1 MSSSFQSTAGQIF
14 DSPVNTFV
22 QPVTAIRRSSMAD
35 LAEVLQTINPV
46 LTQFAVQKTVDQR
59 AKRKAEGE
67 LIITMA
73 NPQTIQEITNA
84 LASKDK
90 TAIKDLIGSNYFVR
104 TGVEK
109 RIAELQGLS
118 QEGKLNEFLT
128 TYRVDKEKDGATR
141 SIPLNEFSVNSPE
154 FTEAMQQFQQKE
166 VADLTGIRQSFINQY
181 FLPKQGI
188 AIQGAFSQQQK
199 DHNEFNV
206 KIASDTLNDSI
217 ISNFSAIDFDDVED
231 IDITNPNSPINVAT
245 RNIQNEI
252 NYQVATGLLKSVSPT
267 ELAKTVTAQAEQ
279 IFLINQRK
287 NKSGVVAVEDFYTVI
302 SQLQVGPEQD
312 VKVGVDKEGKSIFE
326 KRRATLGQFLGEDW
340 NKMKARLINAEESYD
355 NFKEGKYLKIITPR
369 IESALKDFDFT
380 AEDGTRNTK
389 ALEALGSVFGE
400 KYREPFL
407 QAIENLDV
415 SRDDFFDE
423 FDIRIINKDFIS
435 PLYALRE
442 LKVFEESLGTTI
454 TDEDKTRLNEAK
466 DQIVKLLGKDV
477 LGVQRPKI
485 DNIIKQSGTLLG
497 KDDFS
502 SNYYT
507 GDQTIQLYYSDA
519 TNALNK
525 KIIQISKNAD
535 ELTAKEFEQ
544 QIDEALTNYTVDIFK
559 INSQGQLD
567 ENQAGYKLKTN
578 SIWNKGRQQFELEVP
593 KEENRKLSN
602 VNIQKTKTEEAAEK
616 ERLRLAK
623 EAEEKR
629 LAEEKKKEIPTE
641 EKKGFRENILNF
653 FKPKDVS
660 QNTNDLAT
668 QFVSQL
674 QDYGINEDDANN
686 LVNTFAASLN
696 LPFSGGGEDMDRTDG
711 VLTSGLKTMTD
722 RFDQFNGAVSYGS
735 GGREENLK
743 KDPNFIRTIEKDGF
757 SHSYADKSSQ
767 EVIDEAKNI
776 YIDLVENNT
785 QENAEAKFA
794 IAQMV
799 LTEAILG
806 SEEDIIGVMQSVLMR
821 VARARLGVNEYPNGA
836 YEKDIITEM
845 LRPYQYAGLEGLTK
859 EDLLSPTP
867 IKEDE
872 ETLQRVIDILWK
884 KQPDRTII

>member
-22 QPVTAIRRSSMAD
+22 QPVTAIQRSSMAD
-35 LAEVLQTINPV
+35 LAQTLETINPV
-46 LTQFAVQKTVDQR
+46 LTKFAVQKTVDQR
-59 AKRKAEGE
+59 AKQKAEGE

-128 TYRVDKEKDGATR
+128 TYRVEKEKDGATR

-206 KIASDTLNDSI
+206 KIASDTLNDNI

-231 IDITNPNSPINVAT
+231 IDVTNPDSPINVAI

-355 NFKEGKYLKIITPR
+355 KFKEGKYLKIITPR
-369 IESALKDFDFT
+369 IESALKDFDFL

-389 ALEALGSVFGE
+389 ALETLGSVFGE

-407 QAIENLDV
+407 EAIENLDV
-415 SRDDFFDE
+415 SRDDFFDD

-442 LKVFEESLGTTI
+442 LEEFRKSLGTTI

-466 DQIVKLLGKDV
+466 NQIVKLLGKDV

-485 DNIIKQSGTLLG
+485 NNIIKQAGTLLG
-497 KDDFS
+497 KDNFNSDF
-502 SNYYT
+502 YKK
-507 GDQTIQLYYSDA
+507 QTSLYYSDA

-525 KIIQISKNAD
+525 KIVEISKNAD
-535 ELTAKEFEQ
+535 NLNAQEFEQ
-544 QIDEALTNYTVDIFK
+544 QINAALQAYTVDIYK
-559 INSQGQLD
+559 INNPNL
-567 ENQAGYKLKTN
+567 AGSDKEYKLKTN
-578 SIWNKGRQQFELEVP
+578 SIWNEGRKQYEIEVP
-593 KEENRKLSN
+593 LDDRSIE
-602 VNIQKTKTEEAAEK
+602 VQIQKTKAEEAAEK
-616 ERLRLAK
+616 ERLRLEK
-623 EAEEKR
+623 EKEKQRIIEEKN
-629 LAEEKKKEIPTE
+629 KETTTE
-641 EKKGFRENILNF
+641 EKKGVRKNIYNF
-653 FKPKDVS
+653 FKPKDVT
-660 QNTNDLAT
+660 QNTNDLTT

-674 QDYGINEDDANN
+674 QDYGINQDDAAN

-696 LPFSGGGEDMDRTDG
+696 LPYSGGGEDMDRTDG
-711 VLTSGLKTMTD
+711 VLISGLKIMTD

-757 SHSYADKSSQ
+757 SHSYGDKSSQ
-767 EVIDEAKNI
+767 QVIDEAKNI

-785 QENAEAKFA
+785 QENVEAKYA

-806 SEEDIIGVMQSVLMR
+806 SEEDIVGVMQSVLMR
-821 VARARLGVNEYPNGA
+821 VARARLGVREYPYGA
-836 YEKDIITEM
+836 YSTDIITEM
-845 LRPYQYAGLEGLTK
+845 LRPYQYVGLKDAGVTTK
-859 EDLLSPTP
+859 EQLLEKAP

-884 KQPDRTII
+884 EPSDQTII

>member
-1 MSSSFQSTAGQIF
+1 MTSSFQSTAGQIF
-14 DSPVNTFV
+14 DTRVNTYV
-22 QPVTAIRRSSMAD
+22 EPVTAIRRSGMAD
-35 LAEVLQTINPV
+35 LAEILSTVNPV
-46 LTQFAVQKTVDQR
+46 LRNFAVQKTEQQR
-59 AKRKAEGE
+59 AKQKAEGE
-67 LIITMA
+67 LIVTMA
-73 NPQTIQEITNA
+73 NPEKIQEITNA

-128 TYRVDKEKDGATR
+128 TYRVQKEKDGATR

-154 FTEAMQQFQQKE
+154 FQEAMQKFQQQE

-231 IDITNPNSPINVAT
+231 IDVTNPNSPINVAI

-252 NYQVATGLLKSVSPT
+252 NYQVALGLVKSVSPT

-287 NKSGVVAVEDFYTVI
+287 GKSGVVAIEDFYNVI
-302 SQLQVGPEQD
+302 SKLQVGPEQN
-312 VKVGVDKEGKSIFE
+312 VKIGIDEEGKPIFK
-326 KRRATLGQFLGEDW
+326 KRRATLAKFLGEDW

-355 NFKEGKYLKIITPR
+355 KFKEEKYLKVITPR
-369 IESALKDFDFT
+369 IENALKDFDFT
-380 AEDGTRNTK
+380 NEDGTRNTK
-389 ALEALGSVFGE
+389 ALETLGSVFGE

-407 QAIENLDV
+407 EAIENLDV
-415 SRDDFFDE
+415 SRDNFFDD
-423 FDIRIINKDFIS
+423 FDIRIINKDFVS

-442 LKVFEESLGTTI
+442 LEEFKKSLGTTI
-454 TDEDKTRLNEAK
+454 TEEDKTRLNEAK
-466 DQIVKLLGKDV
+466 EQIVKLLGKDV
-477 LGVQRPKI
+477 LGVQRTKI
-485 DNIIKQSGTLLG
+485 NDIIKQAGTLLG
-497 KDDFS
+497 KDNFDS
-502 SNYYT
+502 SFYKEET
-507 GDQTIQLYYSDA
+507 SLYYSDA

-525 KIIQISKNAD
+525 KIVEISKNAD
-535 ELTAKEFEQ
+535 ELTAREFEQ
-544 QIDEALTNYTVDIFK
+544 QINSALQAYTVDIYK
-559 INSQGQLD
+559 INNPNL
-567 ENQAGYKLKTN
+567 AGVDKAYKLKTN
-578 SIWNKGRQQFELEVP
+578 SIWNEGRRQYESEVP
-593 KEENRKLSN
+593 FEDRSFENFER
-602 VNIQKTKTEEAAEK
+602 QKTNEEKLEEK
-616 ERLRLAK
+616 KLQLKK
-623 EAEEKR
+623 EAEEKKR
-629 LAEEKKKEIPTE
+629 IEAKKKETPKE
-641 EKKGFRENILNF
+641 EKTGIRQRIFNF
-653 FKPKDVS
+653 FQPKDVT
-660 QNTNDLAT
+660 QNTNNLAT

-674 QDYGINEDDANN
+674 QDYGISEDDANN
-686 LVNTFAASLN
+686 LVDTFAASLN
-696 LPFSGGGEDMDRTDG
+696 LPFSGGGEDMDRPDG
-711 VLTSGLKTMTD
+711 VFTSGLKIMTD
-722 RFDQFNGAVSYGS
+722 KFDQFNGAVSYGS

-743 KDPNFIRTIEKDGF
+743 KDPNFITTIEKDGF
-757 SHSYADKSSQ
+757 SHTYADKSSQ

-785 QENAEAKFA
+785 QENVEAKYA

-799 LTEAILG
+799 LTEAILS
-806 SEEDIIGVMQSVLMR
+806 SEDDIIGVMQSVLMR
-821 VARARLGVNEYPNGA
+821 VARARLGIREEPYGA

-845 LRPYQYAGLEGLTK
+845 LRPYQYAGLEGKTK

-872 ETLQRVIDILWK
+872 ETLKRVIDILWK
-884 KQPDRTII
+884 KQPDQTII

>member
-1 MSSSFQSTAGQIF
+1 MTSSFQSTAGQIF

-22 QPVTAIRRSSMAD
+22 QPVDAIQRSSMAD
-35 LAEVLQTINPV
+35 LAEILATVNPV
-46 LTQFAVQKTVDQR
+46 LTNFAVQKTEQQR
-59 AKRKAEGE
+59 AKQKAEGE
-67 LIITMA
+67 LIVTMA
-73 NPQTIQEITNA
+73 NPERIQEITNA

-128 TYRVDKEKDGATR
+128 TYRVQKEKDGQTR

-154 FTEAMQQFQQKE
+154 FQEAMQKFQQQE

-199 DHNEFNV
+199 DHNDFNV

-231 IDITNPNSPINVAT
+231 IDVTNPDSPINVAI

-252 NYQVATGLLKSVSPT
+252 NYQVALGLKKSVSPT

-287 NKSGVVAVEDFYTVI
+287 GKSGVVAIEDFYNVI
-302 SQLQVGPEQD
+302 SKLQVGPEQD
-312 VKVGVDKEGKSIFE
+312 VKIGVDEEGKPIFE
-326 KRRATLGQFLGEDW
+326 KRRATLAKFLGEDW

-355 NFKEGKYLKIITPR
+355 KFKEEKYLKVITPR
-369 IESALKDFDFT
+369 IENALKDFDFL

-389 ALEALGSVFGE
+389 ALETLGSVFGE

-407 QAIENLDV
+407 EAIENLDV

-423 FDIRIINKDFIS
+423 FDIRIINKDFVS

-442 LKVFEESLGTTI
+442 LEEFRKSLGTTI
-454 TDEDKTRLNEAK
+454 TEEDKTRLNEAK
-466 DQIVKLLGKDV
+466 EQIVKLLGKDV
-477 LGVQRPKI
+477 LGVQRTKI
-485 DNIIKQSGTLLG
+485 NDIIKQAGTLLG
-497 KDDFS
+497 KDNYDS
-502 SNYYT
+502 SFYEEET
-507 GDQTIQLYYSDA
+507 SLYYSDA

-525 KIIQISKNAD
+525 KIVEISKNAD
-535 ELTAKEFEQ
+535 NLTAQEFEQ
-544 QIDEALTNYTVDIFK
+544 QINAALQAYTVDIYK
-559 INSQGQLD
+559 INNADLAGSD
-567 ENQAGYKLKTN
+567 KGYKLKTN
-578 SIWNKGRQQFELEVP
+578 SIWNEGRKQYEVEVP
-593 KEENRKLSN
+593 FNERSTENFEREKTKEEKL
-602 VNIQKTKTEEAAEK
+602 EEKKLQLE
-616 ERLRLAK
+616 K
-623 EAEEKR
+623 EAEEKKR
-629 LAEEKKKEIPTE
+629 IEEKKKEIPTE
-641 EKKGFRENILNF
+641 EKKGFRQSIFDF

-660 QNTNDLAT
+660 QNTNNLAT

-674 QDYGINEDDANN
+674 QDYGISEDDANN
-686 LVNTFAASLN
+686 LVDTFAASLN
-696 LPFSGGGEDMDRTDG
+696 LPYAGGGEDMSRPEGG
-711 VLTSGLKTMTD
+711 VLVSGLKQMTD
-722 RFDQFNGAVSYGS
+722 KFDQFNGAVSYGS
-735 GGREENLK
+735 GGREEKLK
-743 KDPNFIRTIEKDGF
+743 NDPNFITTIEKDGF
-757 SHSYADKSSQ
+757 SHTYADKSSQ

-785 QENAEAKFA
+785 QENIEAKYA

-799 LTEAILG
+799 LTEAILS

-821 VARARLGVNEYPNGA
+821 VARARLGVREEPYGA
-836 YEKDIITEM
+836 YSTDIITEM
-845 LRPYQYAGLEGLTK
+845 LRPYQYAGLEGKTK

-872 ETLQRVIDILWK
+872 ETLKRVIDILWK
-884 KQPDRTII
+884 KPPDQTII

>member
-35 LAEVLQTINPV
+35 LAQTLETINPV
-46 LTQFAVQKTVDQR
+46 LTKFAVQKTVDQR
-59 AKRKAEGE
+59 AKQKAEGE

-84 LASKDK
+84 LNNKDK

-355 NFKEGKYLKIITPR
+355 KFKEGKYLKIITPR

-380 AEDGTRNTK
+380 EEDGTRNTK
-389 ALEALGSVFGE
+389 ALETLGSVFGE

-415 SRDDFFDE
+415 SRDDFFDD

-466 DQIVKLLGKDV
+466 EQIVKLLGKDV

-525 KIIQISKNAD
+525 KIIEISKNAD

-578 SIWNKGRQQFELEVP
+578 SIWNKGRKQFELEVP
-593 KEENRKLSN
+593 KEENRKLN
-602 VNIQKTKTEEAAEK
+602 VDIQKTKAEEAAEK
-616 ERLRLAK
+616 ERLRLEK
-623 EAEEKR
+623 ERIEKER
-629 LAEEKKKEIPTE
+629 IEAKKKEVPTE
-641 EKKGFRENILNF
+641 EKKGFRQRLFERLL
-653 FKPKDVS
+653 PKDVS

-674 QDYGINEDDANN
+674 QDYGINEDDAAN

-785 QENAEAKFA
+785 QENVEAKYA

>member
-35 LAEVLQTINPV
+35 LAQTLETINPV
-46 LTQFAVQKTVDQR
+46 LTKFAVQKTVDQR
-59 AKRKAEGE
+59 AKQKAEGE

-84 LASKDK
+84 LNNKDK

-355 NFKEGKYLKIITPR
+355 KFKEGKYLKIITPR

-380 AEDGTRNTK
+380 EEDGTRNTK
-389 ALEALGSVFGE
+389 ALETLGSVFGE

-415 SRDDFFDE
+415 SRDDFFDD

-466 DQIVKLLGKDV
+466 EQIVKLLGKDV

-525 KIIQISKNAD
+525 KIIEISKNAD

-578 SIWNKGRQQFELEVP
+578 SIWNKGRKQFELEVP
-593 KEENRKLSN
+593 KEENRKLN
-602 VNIQKTKTEEAAEK
+602 VDIQKTKAEEAAEK
-616 ERLRLAK
+616 ERLRLEK
-623 EAEEKR
+623 ERIEKER
-629 LAEEKKKEIPTE
+629 IEAKKKEVPTE
-641 EKKGFRENILNF
+641 EKKGFRQRLFERLL
-653 FKPKDVS
+653 PKDVS

-674 QDYGINEDDANN
+674 QDYGINEDDAAN

>member
-22 QPVTAIRRSSMAD
+22 QPVTAIQRSSMAD
-35 LAEVLQTINPV
+35 LAQTLETINPV
-46 LTQFAVQKTVDQR
+46 LTKFAVQKTVDQR
-59 AKRKAEGE
+59 AKQKAEGE

-128 TYRVDKEKDGATR
+128 TYRVEKEKDGATR

-206 KIASDTLNDSI
+206 KIASDTLNDNI

-231 IDITNPNSPINVAT
+231 IDVTNPDSPINVAI

-355 NFKEGKYLKIITPR
+355 KFKEGKYLKIITPR
-369 IESALKDFDFT
+369 IESALKDFDFL

-389 ALEALGSVFGE
+389 ALETLGSVFGE

-415 SRDDFFDE
+415 SRDDFFDD

-466 DQIVKLLGKDV
+466 NQIVKLLGKDV

-485 DNIIKQSGTLLG
+485 NNIIKQAGTLLG
-497 KDDFS
+497 KDNFNSDF
-502 SNYYT
+502 YKK
-507 GDQTIQLYYSDA
+507 QTSLYYSDA

-525 KIIQISKNAD
+525 KIVEISKNAD
-535 ELTAKEFEQ
+535 NLNAQEFEQ
-544 QIDEALTNYTVDIFK
+544 QINAALQAYTVDIYK
-559 INSQGQLD
+559 INNPDL
-567 ENQAGYKLKTN
+567 AGSDKEYKLKTN
-578 SIWNKGRQQFELEVP
+578 SIWNEGRKQYEIEVP
-593 KEENRKLSN
+593 LDDRSIE
-602 VNIQKTKTEEAAEK
+602 VQIQKTKAEEAAEK
-616 ERLRLAK
+616 ERLRLEK
-623 EAEEKR
+623 EKEKQRIIEEKN
-629 LAEEKKKEIPTE
+629 KETTTE
-641 EKKGFRENILNF
+641 EKKGVRKNIYNF
-653 FKPKDVS
+653 FKPKDVT
-660 QNTNDLAT
+660 QNTNDLTT

-674 QDYGINEDDANN
+674 QDYGINQDDAAN

-696 LPFSGGGEDMDRTDG
+696 LPYSGGGEDMDRTDG
-711 VLTSGLKTMTD
+711 VLISGLKIMTD

-757 SHSYADKSSQ
+757 SHSYGDKSSQ
-767 EVIDEAKNI
+767 QVIDEAKNI

-785 QENAEAKFA
+785 QENVEAKYA

-806 SEEDIIGVMQSVLMR
+806 SEEDIVGVMQSVLMR
-821 VARARLGVNEYPNGA
+821 VARARLGVREYPYGA
-836 YEKDIITEM
+836 YSTDIITEM
-845 LRPYQYAGLEGLTK
+845 LRPYQYVGLKDAGVTTK
-859 EDLLSPTP
+859 EQLLEKAP

-884 KQPDRTII
+884 EPSDQTII

>member
-1 MSSSFQSTAGQIF
+1 MTSSFQSTAAGQIF

-22 QPVTAIRRSSMAD
+22 EPVTAIRRSSMAD
-35 LAEVLQTINPV
+35 LAEILATVNPV
-46 LTQFAVQKTVDQR
+46 LTNFAVQKTEQER

-73 NPQTIQEITNA
+73 NPEKIQEITNA

-128 TYRVDKEKDGATR
+128 TYRVQKEKDGATR

-154 FTEAMQQFQQKE
+154 FQEAMQKFQQQE

-231 IDITNPNSPINVAT
+231 IDVTNPDSAINVAT
-245 RNIQNEI
+245 RNIQKEI
-252 NYQVATGLLKSVSPT
+252 NYQVALGLVKSVSPT

-287 NKSGVVAVEDFYTVI
+287 GKSGVVAIEDFYNVI
-302 SQLQVGPEQD
+302 SKLQVGPEQD
-312 VKVGVDKEGKSIFE
+312 VKIGVDEEGKPIFE
-326 KRRATLGQFLGEDW
+326 KRRATLAKFLGEDW

-355 NFKEGKYLKIITPR
+355 KFKEEKYLKVITPR
-369 IESALKDFDFT
+369 IENALKDFDFT
-380 AEDGTRNTK
+380 NEDGTRNTK
-389 ALEALGSVFGE
+389 ALETLGSAFGE

-407 QAIENLDV
+407 EAIENLDV
-415 SRDDFFDE
+415 SRDDFFDD
-423 FDIRIINKDFIS
+423 FDIRIINKDFVS

-442 LKVFEESLGTTI
+442 LEEFRKSLGTTI
-454 TDEDKTRLNEAK
+454 TEEDKTRLNEAK
-466 DQIVKLLGKDV
+466 EQIVKLLGKDV
-477 LGVQRPKI
+477 LGVQRTKI
-485 DNIIKQSGTLLG
+485 NDIIKQAGTLLG
-497 KDDFS
+497 KDNFD
-502 SNYYT
+502 SNFYKEET
-507 GDQTIQLYYSDA
+507 SLYYADA

-525 KIIQISKNAD
+525 KIVEISKNAD
-535 ELTAKEFEQ
+535 NLNAQEFEQ
-544 QIDEALTNYTVDIFK
+544 QINAALQAYTVDIYK
-559 INSQGQLD
+559 IN
-567 ENQAGYKLKTN
+567 NQNIVDTDKGYKLKTN
-578 SIWNKGRQQFELEVP
+578 SIWNEGRRQYESEVPFNERTLEVQ
-593 KEENRKLSN
+593 
-602 VNIQKTKTEEAAEK
+602 IQKTKAEEAEEA
-616 ERLRLAK
+616 ERLRLEK
-623 EAEEKR
+623 EKIEKER
-629 LAEEKKKEIPTE
+629 IEAKKKEIPTE
-641 EKKGFRENILNF
+641 EKKGIRQNIFDF

-660 QNTNDLAT
+660 QNTNNLAT

-674 QDYGINEDDANN
+674 QDYGISEDDANN
-686 LVNTFAASLN
+686 LVDTFAASLN
-696 LPFSGGGEDMDRTDG
+696 LPYAGGGVDMSRPEGG
-711 VLTSGLKTMTD
+711 VLVSGLKQMTD
-722 RFDQFNGAVSYGS
+722 KFDQFNGAVSYGS

-743 KDPNFIRTIEKDGF
+743 KDPNFIKTIEKDGF
-757 SHSYADKSSQ
+757 SHTYADKSSQ

-785 QENAEAKFA
+785 QENVEAKYA

-799 LTEAILG
+799 LTEAILS

-821 VARARLGVNEYPNGA
+821 VARARLGIREEPYGA

-845 LRPYQYAGLEGLTK
+845 LRPYQYAGLEGKTK

-872 ETLQRVIDILWK
+872 ETLKRVIDILWK
-884 KQPDRTII
+884 KQPDQTII

>member
-22 QPVTAIRRSSMAD
+22 QPVTAIQRSSMAD

-46 LTQFAVQKTVDQR
+46 LTKFAVQKTVDQR
-59 AKRKAEGE
+59 AKQKAEGE

-231 IDITNPNSPINVAT
+231 IDVTNPNSPINVAT

-340 NKMKARLINAEESYD
+340 NKMKARLVNAEESYD
-355 NFKEGKYLKIITPR
+355 KFKEGKYLKIVTPR

-389 ALEALGSVFGE
+389 ALETLGSVFGE

-415 SRDDFFDE
+415 SRDDFFDD

-454 TDEDKTRLNEAK
+454 TEEDKTRLNEAK
-466 DQIVKLLGKDV
+466 EQIVKLLGKDV

-485 DNIIKQSGTLLG
+485 DNIIKQAGILLG
-497 KDDFS
+497 KDNYD
-502 SNYYT
+502 SNFYKE
-507 GDQTIQLYYSDA
+507 QTSLYYSDA

-525 KIIQISKNAD
+525 EIIRISKDAGNLSAEQFDEQINA
-535 ELTAKEFEQ
+535 
-544 QIDEALTNYTVDIFK
+544 ALKAYTVDIYK
-559 INSQGQLD
+559 IN
-567 ENQAGYKLKTN
+567 NQNIVDTDKGYKLKTN
-578 SIWNKGRQQFELEVP
+578 SIWNEGRKQYETEVP
-593 KEENRKLSN
+593 FNDRSIELQLE
-602 VNIQKTKTEEAAEK
+602 KTKAEEAAEK

-629 LAEEKKKEIPTE
+629 LAEEKKKEVPTE

-660 QNTNDLAT
+660 QNTNGLAT

-674 QDYGINEDDANN
+674 QDYGINEDDAAN

>member
-22 QPVTAIRRSSMAD
+22 EPVTAIRRSSMAD
-35 LAEVLQTINPV
+35 LAQTLETINPV
-46 LTQFAVQKTVDQR
+46 LTKFAVQKTVDQR
-59 AKRKAEGE
+59 AKQKAEGE

-84 LASKDK
+84 LNNKDK

-355 NFKEGKYLKIITPR
+355 KFKEGKYLKIITPR

-380 AEDGTRNTK
+380 EEDGTRNTK
-389 ALEALGSVFGE
+389 ALETLGSVFGE

-466 DQIVKLLGKDV
+466 EQIVKLLGKDV

-525 KIIQISKNAD
+525 KIIEISKNAD

-578 SIWNKGRQQFELEVP
+578 SIWNKGRKQFELEVP
-593 KEENRKLSN
+593 KEENRKLN
-602 VNIQKTKTEEAAEK
+602 VDIQKTKAEEAAEK
-616 ERLRLAK
+616 ERLRLEK
-623 EAEEKR
+623 ERIEKER
-629 LAEEKKKEIPTE
+629 IEAKKKEVPTE
-641 EKKGFRENILNF
+641 EKKGFRQRLFERLL
-653 FKPKDVS
+653 PKDVS

-674 QDYGINEDDANN
+674 QDYGINEDDAAN

>member
-1 MSSSFQSTAGQIF
+1 MTSSFQSTAQRQIF
-14 DSPVNTFV
+14 DRPVDTLV
-22 QPVTAIRRSSMAD
+22 QPVTAIRKTGMME
-35 LAEVLQTINPV
+35 LAEVLQIVNPTLQNFV
-46 LTQFAVQKTVDQR
+46 NVKTQEERDKQ
-59 AKRKAEGE
+59 KAEGE

-73 NPQTIQEITNA
+73 NPERIQEITNA

-118 QEGKLNEFLT
+118 QEGKINDFLT
-128 TYRVDKEKDGATR
+128 TYKVQKEKDGATV

-154 FTEAMQQFQQKE
+154 FKEAMQQFQQKE
-166 VADLTGIRQSFINQY
+166 VADLTGVRQSFINQY

-188 AIQGAFSQQQK
+188 AIQGAYSQQQK

-231 IDITNPNSPINVAT
+231 IDVTNPNSPINVAI

-252 NYQVATGLLKSVSPT
+252 NYQVALGLVKSVSPT
-267 ELAKTVTAQAEQ
+267 ELAKTVTSQAEQ

-287 NKSGVVAVEDFYTVI
+287 GKSGVVAVEDFYNVV
-302 SQLQVGPEQD
+302 SKLQVGPEQN
-312 VKVGVDKEGKSIFE
+312 VKIGIDEEGKPIFE
-326 KRRATLGQFLGEDW
+326 KRRATLAKFLGEDW

-355 NFKEGKYLKIITPR
+355 KFKEEKYLKVITPR
-369 IESALKDFDFT
+369 IENALKDFDFL

-389 ALEALGSVFGE
+389 ALETLGSVFGE

-407 QAIENLDV
+407 EAIENLDV
-415 SRDDFFDE
+415 SRDNFFDE
-423 FDIRIINKDFIS
+423 FDIRIINKDFVS

-442 LKVFEESLGTTI
+442 LEEFRKSLGTTI
-454 TDEDKTRLNEAK
+454 TEEDKTRLNEAK
-466 DQIVKLLGKDV
+466 EQIVKLLGKDV
-477 LGVQRPKI
+477 LGVQRTKI
-485 DNIIKQSGTLLG
+485 DQIIKQAGTLLG
-497 KDDFS
+497 KDNFD
-502 SNYYT
+502 SNYYKE
-507 GDQTIQLYYSDA
+507 QTSLYYADA

-525 KIIQISKNAD
+525 KIVEISKNAD
-535 ELTAKEFEQ
+535 NLTAQEFEQ
-544 QIDEALTNYTVDIFK
+544 QINAALQAYTVDIYK
-559 INSQGQLD
+559 IN
-567 ENQAGYKLKTN
+567 NQNIVDTDKGYKLKTN
-578 SIWNKGRQQFELEVP
+578 SIWNEGRRQYESEVP
-593 KEENRKLSN
+593 LSERTLD
-602 VNIQKTKTEEAAEK
+602 VQRQKTKAEEAAEA
-616 ERLRLAK
+616 ERLRLEK
-623 EAEEKR
+623 ERIEKEKR
-629 LAEEKKKEIPTE
+629 EAKKKETPTE
-641 EKKGFRENILNF
+641 EKKGFRQRIFESFL
-653 FKPKDVS
+653 PKDVS
-660 QNTNDLAT
+660 QSTNNLAT

-686 LVNTFAASLN
+686 LVNTFASSLN
-696 LPFSGGGEDMDRTDG
+696 LPFSGGGEDMDRPDG

-722 RFDQFNGAVSYGS
+722 KFDQFNGAVSYGS

-743 KDPNFIRTIEKDGF
+743 KDPNFITTIEKDGF
-757 SHSYADKSSQ
+757 SHTYADKSSQ

-776 YIDLVENNT
+776 YIDLVKNNT
-785 QENAEAKFA
+785 QENVEAKYA

-799 LTEAILG
+799 LTEAILS
-806 SEEDIIGVMQSVLMR
+806 SEDDIIGVMQSVLMR
-821 VARARLGVNEYPNGA
+821 VARARLGIREEPYGA

-845 LRPYQYAGLEGLTK
+845 LRPYQYAGLEGKTK

-872 ETLQRVIDILWK
+872 ETLKRVIDILWK
-884 KQPDRTII
+884 KQPDQTII

>member
-1 MSSSFQSTAGQIF
+1 MTSSFQSTAQRQIF
-14 DSPVNTFV
+14 DTPVDTLV
-22 QPVTAIRRSSMAD
+22 QPVTAIRKTGMME
-35 LAEVLQTINPV
+35 LAEVLQIVNPTLQNFV
-46 LTQFAVQKTVDQR
+46 NVKTQEERDKQ
-59 AKRKAEGE
+59 KAEGE

-73 NPQTIQEITNA
+73 NPERIQEITNA

-118 QEGKLNEFLT
+118 QEGKINDFLT
-128 TYRVDKEKDGATR
+128 TYKVQKEKDGATV

-154 FTEAMQQFQQKE
+154 FKEAMQQFQQKE
-166 VADLTGIRQSFINQY
+166 VADLTGVRQSFINQY

-188 AIQGAFSQQQK
+188 AIQGAYSQQQK

-231 IDITNPNSPINVAT
+231 IDVTNPNSPINVAI

-252 NYQVATGLLKSVSPT
+252 NYQVALGLVKSVSPT
-267 ELAKTVTAQAEQ
+267 ELAKTVTSQAEQ

-287 NKSGVVAVEDFYTVI
+287 GKSGVVAVEDFYNVV
-302 SQLQVGPEQD
+302 SKLQVGPEQN
-312 VKVGVDKEGKSIFE
+312 VKIGIDEEGKPIFK
-326 KRRATLGQFLGEDW
+326 KRRATLAKFLGEDW

-355 NFKEGKYLKIITPR
+355 KFKEEKYLKVITPR
-369 IESALKDFDFT
+369 IENALKDFDFL

-389 ALEALGSVFGE
+389 ALETLGSVFGE

-407 QAIENLDV
+407 EAIENLDV
-415 SRDDFFDE
+415 SRDNFFDE
-423 FDIRIINKDFIS
+423 FDIRIINKDFVS

-442 LKVFEESLGTTI
+442 LEEFRKSLGTTI
-454 TDEDKTRLNEAK
+454 TEEDKTRLNEAK
-466 DQIVKLLGKDV
+466 EQIVKLLGKDV
-477 LGVQRPKI
+477 LGVQRTKI
-485 DNIIKQSGTLLG
+485 DQIIKQAGTLLG
-497 KDDFS
+497 KDNFD
-502 SNYYT
+502 SNYYKE
-507 GDQTIQLYYSDA
+507 QTSLYYADA

-525 KIIQISKNAD
+525 KIVEISKNAD
-535 ELTAKEFEQ
+535 NLTAQEFEQ
-544 QIDEALTNYTVDIFK
+544 QINAALQAYTVDIYK
-559 INSQGQLD
+559 IN
-567 ENQAGYKLKTN
+567 NQNIVDTDKGYKLKTN
-578 SIWNKGRQQFELEVP
+578 SIWNEGRRQYESEVP
-593 KEENRKLSN
+593 LSERTLD
-602 VNIQKTKTEEAAEK
+602 VQRQKTKAEEAAEA
-616 ERLRLAK
+616 ERLRLEK
-623 EAEEKR
+623 ERIEKEKR
-629 LAEEKKKEIPTE
+629 EAKKKETPTE
-641 EKKGFRENILNF
+641 EKKGFRQRIFESFL
-653 FKPKDVS
+653 PKDVS
-660 QNTNDLAT
+660 QSTNNLAT

-686 LVNTFAASLN
+686 LVNTFASSLN
-696 LPFSGGGEDMDRTDG
+696 LPFSGGGEDMDRPDG

-722 RFDQFNGAVSYGS
+722 KFDQFNGAVSYGS

-743 KDPNFIRTIEKDGF
+743 KDPNFITTIEKDGF
-757 SHSYADKSSQ
+757 SHTYADKSSQ

-776 YIDLVENNT
+776 YIDLVKNNT
-785 QENAEAKFA
+785 QENVEAKYA

-799 LTEAILG
+799 LTEAILS
-806 SEEDIIGVMQSVLMR
+806 SEDDIIGVMQSVLMR
-821 VARARLGVNEYPNGA
+821 VARARLGIREEPYGA

-845 LRPYQYAGLEGLTK
+845 LRPYQYAGLEGKTK

-872 ETLQRVIDILWK
+872 ETLKRVIDILWK
-884 KQPDRTII
+884 KQPDQTII

>member
-1 MSSSFQSTAGQIF
+1 MTSSFQSTAGQIF

-22 QPVTAIRRSSMAD
+22 EPVTAIRRSSMAD
-35 LAEVLQTINPV
+35 LAEILSTVNPV
-46 LTQFAVQKTVDQR
+46 LTNFAVQKTEQQR
-59 AKRKAEGE
+59 AKQKAEGE
-67 LIITMA
+67 LIVTMA
-73 NPQTIQEITNA
+73 NPEKIQEITNA

-128 TYRVDKEKDGATR
+128 TYRVQKEKDGATR

-154 FTEAMQQFQQKE
+154 FQEAMQKFQQQE

-231 IDITNPNSPINVAT
+231 IDVTNPDSPINVAI

-252 NYQVATGLLKSVSPT
+252 NYQVALGLVKSVSPT

-287 NKSGVVAVEDFYTVI
+287 GKSGVVAVEDFYNVI
-302 SQLQVGPEQD
+302 SRLQVGPEQD
-312 VKVGVDKEGKSIFE
+312 VKIGVNEEGKSIFE
-326 KRRATLGQFLGEDW
+326 KKRATLGQFLGEDW
-340 NKMKARLINAEESYD
+340 NKMKARLINAEKSYD
-355 NFKEGKYLKIITPR
+355 DFKEEKYLKVITPR

-380 AEDGTRNTK
+380 NEDGTRNTK
-389 ALEALGSVFGE
+389 ALETLGSVFGE

-407 QAIENLDV
+407 EAIENLDV
-415 SRDDFFDE
+415 SRDDFFDD
-423 FDIRIINKDFIS
+423 FDIRIINKDFVS

-442 LKVFEESLGTTI
+442 LEEFRKSLGTTI
-454 TDEDKTRLNEAK
+454 TEEDKTRLNEAK
-466 DQIVKLLGKDV
+466 KQIVKLLGKDV
-477 LGVQRPKI
+477 LGVQRTKI
-485 DNIIKQSGTLLG
+485 NDIIKQSGTLLG
-497 KDDFS
+497 KDNFD
-502 SNYYT
+502 SNFYKE
-507 GDQTIQLYYSDA
+507 QTALYYSDA

-525 KIIQISKNAD
+525 KIVEISKNAD
-535 ELTAKEFEQ
+535 KLTAQEFEQ
-544 QIDEALTNYTVDIFK
+544 QIDAALTAYTVDIFK
-559 INSQGQLD
+559 IN
-567 ENQAGYKLKTN
+567 NQNIVDTDKGYKLKTN
-578 SIWNKGRQQFELEVP
+578 SIWNEGRKQYESEVPFSERTLEVQ
-593 KEENRKLSN
+593 
-602 VNIQKTKTEEAAEK
+602 IQKTKAEEAAEA
-616 ERLRLAK
+616 ERLRLEK
-623 EAEEKR
+623 ERIEKEKIE
-629 LAEEKKKEIPTE
+629 AKKKEIPTE
-641 EKKGFRENILNF
+641 EKKGFRQGIFDF

-660 QNTNDLAT
+660 QNTNNLAT

-674 QDYGINEDDANN
+674 QDYGISEDDANN
-686 LVNTFAASLN
+686 LVDTFAASLN
-696 LPFSGGGEDMDRTDG
+696 LPFSGGEDMSRPEGG
-711 VLTSGLKTMTD
+711 VLVSGLKQMTD
-722 RFDQFNGAVSYGS
+722 KFDQFNGAVSYGS

-743 KDPNFIRTIEKDGF
+743 KDPNFIKTIEKDGF
-757 SHSYADKSSQ
+757 SHTYADKSSQ

-785 QENAEAKFA
+785 QENIEAKYA

-799 LTEAILG
+799 LTEAILS

-821 VARARLGVNEYPNGA
+821 VARARLGIREEPYGA

-845 LRPYQYAGLEGLTK
+845 LRPYQYAGLEGKTK

-867 IKEDE
+867 IKEDK

-884 KQPDRTII
+884 KQPDQTII

>member
-1 MSSSFQSTAGQIF
+1 MTSSFQSTAGQIF

-22 QPVTAIRRSSMAD
+22 EPVTAIRRSSMAD
-35 LAEVLQTINPV
+35 LAEILSTVNPV
-46 LTQFAVQKTVDQR
+46 LTNFAVQKTEQQR
-59 AKRKAEGE
+59 AKQKAEGE
-67 LIITMA
+67 LIVTMA
-73 NPQTIQEITNA
+73 NPEKIQEITNA

-128 TYRVDKEKDGATR
+128 TYRVQKEKDGATR

-154 FTEAMQQFQQKE
+154 FQEAMQKFQQQE

-231 IDITNPNSPINVAT
+231 IDVTNPDSPINVAI

-252 NYQVATGLLKSVSPT
+252 NYQVALGLVKSVSPT

-287 NKSGVVAVEDFYTVI
+287 GKSGVVAVEDFYNVI
-302 SQLQVGPEQD
+302 SRLQVGPEQD
-312 VKVGVDKEGKSIFE
+312 VKIGVNEEGKSIFE
-326 KRRATLGQFLGEDW
+326 KKRATLGQFLGEDW

-355 NFKEGKYLKIITPR
+355 KFKEDKYLKVITPR
-369 IESALKDFDFT
+369 IENALKDFDFL
-380 AEDGTRNTK
+380 AEDGTRNIK

-407 QAIENLDV
+407 EAIENLDV
-415 SRDDFFDE
+415 SRDDFFDN
-423 FDIRIINKDFIS
+423 FDIRIINKDFVS

-442 LKVFEESLGTTI
+442 LEEFRKSLGTTI
-454 TDEDKTRLNEAK
+454 TEEDKTRLNEAK
-466 DQIVKLLGKDV
+466 KQIVKLLGKDV
-477 LGVQRPKI
+477 LGVQRTKI
-485 DNIIKQSGTLLG
+485 NDIITQSGILLG
-497 KDDFS
+497 KDNYD
-502 SNYYT
+502 SNFYKE
-507 GDQTIQLYYSDA
+507 QTALYYSDA

-525 KIIQISKNAD
+525 KIVEISKNAD
-535 ELTAKEFEQ
+535 KLTAQEFEQ
-544 QIDEALTNYTVDIFK
+544 QIDAALTAYTVDIFK
-559 INSQGQLD
+559 IN
-567 ENQAGYKLKTN
+567 NQNIVDTDKGYKLKTN
-578 SIWNKGRQQFELEVP
+578 SIWNEGRKQYESEVPFNERTLEVQ
-593 KEENRKLSN
+593 
-602 VNIQKTKTEEAAEK
+602 IQKTKAEEAAEA
-616 ERLRLAK
+616 ERLRLEK
-623 EAEEKR
+623 ERIEKEKIE
-629 LAEEKKKEIPTE
+629 AKKKEIPTE
-641 EKKGFRENILNF
+641 EKKGFRQGIFDF

-660 QNTNDLAT
+660 QNTNNLAT

-674 QDYGINEDDANN
+674 QDYGISEDDANN
-686 LVNTFAASLN
+686 LVDTFAASLN
-696 LPFSGGGEDMDRTDG
+696 LPISGGEDMSRPEGG
-711 VLTSGLKTMTD
+711 VLVSGLKQMTD
-722 RFDQFNGAVSYGS
+722 KFDQFNGAVSYGS

-757 SHSYADKSSQ
+757 SHTYADKSSQ

-785 QENAEAKFA
+785 QENVEAKYA

-799 LTEAILG
+799 LTEAILS

-821 VARARLGVNEYPNGA
+821 VARARLGIREEPYGA

-845 LRPYQYAGLEGLTK
+845 LRPYQYAGLEGKTK

-867 IKEDE
+867 IKEDK
-872 ETLQRVIDILWK
+872 ETLKRVIDILWK
-884 KQPDRTII
+884 KQPDQTII

>member
-1 MSSSFQSTAGQIF
+1 MTSSFQSTAQRQIF
-14 DSPVNTFV
+14 DRPVNTLV
-22 QPVTAIRRSSMAD
+22 QPVTAIRKTGMME
-35 LAEVLQTINPV
+35 LAEVLQIVNPTLQNFV
-46 LTQFAVQKTVDQR
+46 NVKTQEQR
-59 AKRKAEGE
+59 DKQKAEGE

-73 NPQTIQEITNA
+73 NPAKIQEITNA

-118 QEGKLNEFLT
+118 QEGKINDFLT
-128 TYRVDKEKDGATR
+128 TYKVQKEKDGATV

-154 FTEAMQQFQQKE
+154 FKEAMQQFQQKE
-166 VADLTGIRQSFINQY
+166 VADLTGVRQSFINQY

-188 AIQGAFSQQQK
+188 AIQGAYSQQQK

-231 IDITNPNSPINVAT
+231 IDVTNPNSPINVAI

-252 NYQVATGLLKSVSPT
+252 NYQVALGLVKSVSPT
-267 ELAKTVTAQAEQ
+267 ELAKTVTSQAEK

-287 NKSGVVAVEDFYTVI
+287 GKSGVVAIEDFYNVI
-302 SQLQVGPEQD
+302 SRLQVGPEQN
-312 VKVGVDKEGKSIFE
+312 VKIGIDEEGKPIFE
-326 KRRATLGQFLGEDW
+326 KRRATLAKFLGEDW

-355 NFKEGKYLKIITPR
+355 KFKEEKYLKVITPR
-369 IESALKDFDFT
+369 IENALKDFDFL

-389 ALEALGSVFGE
+389 ALETLGSVFGE

-407 QAIENLDV
+407 EAIENLDV

-423 FDIRIINKDFIS
+423 FDIRIINKDFVS

-442 LKVFEESLGTTI
+442 LDEFKKSLGTTI
-454 TDEDKTRLNEAK
+454 TEEDKTRLNEAK
-466 DQIVKLLGKDV
+466 EQIVKLLGKDV
-477 LGVQRPKI
+477 LGVQRTKI
-485 DNIIKQSGTLLG
+485 NAIIKQAGILLG
-497 KDDFS
+497 KDNFGSDF
-502 SNYYT
+502 YKE
-507 GDQTIQLYYSDA
+507 QTSLYYSDA

-525 KIIQISKNAD
+525 KIVEISKNAD
-535 ELTAKEFEQ
+535 NLTAQEFEQ
-544 QIDEALTNYTVDIFK
+544 QINAALQAYTVDIYK
-559 INSQGQLD
+559 INNPDL
-567 ENQAGYKLKTN
+567 AGSDKEYKLKTN
-578 SIWNKGRQQFELEVP
+578 SIWNEGRKQYEIEVP
-593 KEENRKLSN
+593 LGDRSIEIQR
-602 VNIQKTKTEEAAEK
+602 QKTKAEEAAEA
-616 ERLRLAK
+616 ERLRLEK
-623 EAEEKR
+623 ERIEK
-629 LAEEKKKEIPTE
+629 EKIKEKKKETPKE
-641 EKKGFRENILNF
+641 EKKGFRQNILEF
-653 FKPKDVS
+653 FTPKDVS
-660 QNTNDLAT
+660 QNTNNLAT

-696 LPFSGGGEDMDRTDG
+696 LPFSGGGEDMDRPDG

-722 RFDQFNGAVSYGS
+722 KFDQFNGAVSYGS

-743 KDPNFIRTIEKDGF
+743 KDPNFITTIEKDGF
-757 SHSYADKSSQ
+757 SHTYADKSSQ

-785 QENAEAKFA
+785 QENVEAKYA

-799 LTEAILG
+799 LTEAILS
-806 SEEDIIGVMQSVLMR
+806 SEDDIIGVMQSVLMR
-821 VARARLGVNEYPNGA
+821 VARARLGIREEPYGA

-845 LRPYQYAGLEGLTK
+845 LRPYQYAGLEGKTK

-872 ETLQRVIDILWK
+872 ETLKRVIDILWK
-884 KQPDRTII
+884 KQPDQTII

>member
-1 MSSSFQSTAGQIF
+1 MTSSFQSTAGQIF

-22 QPVTAIRRSSMAD
+22 EPVTAIRRSSMAD
-35 LAEVLQTINPV
+35 LAEILSTVNPV
-46 LTQFAVQKTVDQR
+46 LTNFAVQKTEQQR
-59 AKRKAEGE
+59 AKQKAEGE
-67 LIITMA
+67 LIVTMA
-73 NPQTIQEITNA
+73 NPEKIQEITNA

-128 TYRVDKEKDGATR
+128 TYRVQKEKDGATR

-154 FTEAMQQFQQKE
+154 FQEAMQKFQQQE

-231 IDITNPNSPINVAT
+231 IDVTNPDSPINVAI

-252 NYQVATGLLKSVSPT
+252 NYQVALGLVKSVSPT

-287 NKSGVVAVEDFYTVI
+287 GKSGVVAVEDFYNVI
-302 SQLQVGPEQD
+302 SRLQVGPEQD
-312 VKVGVDKEGKSIFE
+312 VKIGVNEEGKSIFE
-326 KRRATLGQFLGEDW
+326 KKRATLGQFLGEDW
-340 NKMKARLINAEESYD
+340 NKMKARLINAEKSYD
-355 NFKEGKYLKIITPR
+355 DFKEEKFLKVITPR

-380 AEDGTRNTK
+380 NEDGTRNTK
-389 ALEALGSVFGE
+389 ALETLGSVFGE

-407 QAIENLDV
+407 EAIENLDV
-415 SRDDFFDE
+415 SRDDFFDN
-423 FDIRIINKDFIS
+423 FDIRIINKDFVS

-442 LKVFEESLGTTI
+442 LEEFRKSLGTTI
-454 TDEDKTRLNEAK
+454 TEEDKTRLNEAK
-466 DQIVKLLGKDV
+466 KQIVKLLGKDV
-477 LGVQRPKI
+477 LGVQRTKI
-485 DNIIKQSGTLLG
+485 NDIITQSGILLG
-497 KDDFS
+497 KDNYD
-502 SNYYT
+502 SNFYKE
-507 GDQTIQLYYSDA
+507 QTALYYSDA

-525 KIIQISKNAD
+525 KIVEISKNAD
-535 ELTAKEFEQ
+535 NLTAQEFEQ
-544 QIDEALTNYTVDIFK
+544 QIDAALTAYTVDIFK
-559 INSQGQLD
+559 IN
-567 ENQAGYKLKTN
+567 NQNIVDTDKGYKLKTN
-578 SIWNKGRQQFELEVP
+578 SIWNEGRKQYESEVPFNERTLEVQ
-593 KEENRKLSN
+593 
-602 VNIQKTKTEEAAEK
+602 IQKTKAEEAAEA
-616 ERLRLAK
+616 ERLRLEK
-623 EAEEKR
+623 ERIEKEKIE
-629 LAEEKKKEIPTE
+629 AKKKEIPTE
-641 EKKGFRENILNF
+641 EKKGFRQGIFDF

-660 QNTNDLAT
+660 QNTNNLAT

-674 QDYGINEDDANN
+674 QDYGISEDDANN
-686 LVNTFAASLN
+686 LVDTFAASLN
-696 LPFSGGGEDMDRTDG
+696 LPFSGGEDMSRPEGG
-711 VLTSGLKTMTD
+711 VLVSGLKQMTD
-722 RFDQFNGAVSYGS
+722 KFDQFNGAVSYGS

-757 SHSYADKSSQ
+757 SHTYADKSSQ

-785 QENAEAKFA
+785 QENIEAKYA

-799 LTEAILG
+799 LTEAILS

-821 VARARLGVNEYPNGA
+821 VARARLGIREEPYGA

-845 LRPYQYAGLEGLTK
+845 LRPYQYAGLEGKTK

-867 IKEDE
+867 IKEDK

-884 KQPDRTII
+884 KQPDQTII

>member
-22 QPVTAIRRSSMAD
+22 EPVTAIRRSSMAD
-35 LAEVLQTINPV
+35 LAQTLETINPV
-46 LTQFAVQKTVDQR
+46 LTKFAVQKTVDQR
-59 AKRKAEGE
+59 AKQKAEGE

-84 LASKDK
+84 LNNKDK

-231 IDITNPNSPINVAT
+231 IDLTNPNSPINVAT

-252 NYQVATGLLKSVSPT
+252 NYQVATGLIKSVSPT

-355 NFKEGKYLKIITPR
+355 KFKEGKYLKIITPR

-389 ALEALGSVFGE
+389 ALETLGSVFGE

-415 SRDDFFDE
+415 SRDDFFDD

-466 DQIVKLLGKDV
+466 KQIVKLLGKDV

-485 DNIIKQSGTLLG
+485 NNIIKQSGTLLG

-525 KIIQISKNAD
+525 KIIEISKNAD

-578 SIWNKGRQQFELEVP
+578 SIWNKGRKQFELEVP
-593 KEENRKLSN
+593 KEENRKLN
-602 VNIQKTKTEEAAEK
+602 VDIQKTKAEEAAEK

-660 QNTNDLAT
+660 QNTDGLAT

-674 QDYGINEDDANN
+674 QDYGINEDDAAN

>member
-22 QPVTAIRRSSMAD
+22 EPVTAIRRSSMAD
-35 LAEVLQTINPV
+35 LAEILATVNPV
-46 LTQFAVQKTVDQR
+46 LTNFAVQKTEQQR
-59 AKRKAEGE
+59 AKQKAEGE
-67 LIITMA
+67 LIVTMA
-73 NPQTIQEITNA
+73 NPERIQEITNA

-128 TYRVDKEKDGATR
+128 TYRVQKEKDGATR

-154 FTEAMQQFQQKE
+154 FQEALQKFQQQE

-231 IDITNPNSPINVAT
+231 IDVTNPDSAINVAI
-245 RNIQNEI
+245 RNIQKEI
-252 NYQVATGLLKSVSPT
+252 KYQESVGLIKSVSPT
-267 ELAKTVTAQAEQ
+267 ELAKTVTAQAEK

-287 NKSGVVAVEDFYTVI
+287 GKSGVVAVEDFYNVI
-302 SQLQVGPEQD
+302 SKLQVGPEQD
-312 VKVGVDKEGKSIFE
+312 VKIGVDEEGKPIFE
-326 KRRATLGQFLGEDW
+326 KRRATLAKFLGEDW
-340 NKMKARLINAEESYD
+340 NKMKARLINAEKSYD
-355 NFKEGKYLKIITPR
+355 DFKEEKYLKVITPR

-380 AEDGTRNTK
+380 NEDGTRNTK
-389 ALEALGSVFGE
+389 ALETLGSVFGE

-407 QAIENLDV
+407 EAIENLDV

-423 FDIRIINKDFIS
+423 FDIRIINKDFVS

-442 LKVFEESLGTTI
+442 LEEFRKSLGTTI
-454 TDEDKTRLNEAK
+454 TEEDKTRLNKAK
-466 DQIVKLLGKDV
+466 EQIVKLLGKDV
-477 LGVQRPKI
+477 LGVQRTKI
-485 DNIIKQSGTLLG
+485 NDIIKQAGTLLG
-497 KDDFS
+497 KDNFD
-502 SNYYT
+502 SNFYKEET
-507 GDQTIQLYYSDA
+507 SLYYADA

-525 KIIQISKNAD
+525 KIVEISKNAD
-535 ELTAKEFEQ
+535 NLNAQEFEQ
-544 QIDEALTNYTVDIFK
+544 QINAALQAYTVDIYK
-559 INSQGQLD
+559 IN
-567 ENQAGYKLKTN
+567 NQNIVDTDKGYKLKTN
-578 SIWNKGRQQFELEVP
+578 SIWNEGRKQYETEVPFNERTLEVQ
-593 KEENRKLSN
+593 
-602 VNIQKTKTEEAAEK
+602 IQKTKAEEAAEA
-616 ERLRLAK
+616 ERLRLEK
-623 EAEEKR
+623 EKIEA
-629 LAEEKKKEIPTE
+629 KKKETPKE
-641 EKKGFRENILNF
+641 EKTGIRQGIFDF

-660 QNTNDLAT
+660 QNTNNLAT

-674 QDYGINEDDANN
+674 QDYGISEDDANN
-686 LVNTFAASLN
+686 LVDTFAASLN
-696 LPFSGGGEDMDRTDG
+696 LPISGGEDMSRPEGG
-711 VLTSGLKTMTD
+711 VLVSGLKQMTD
-722 RFDQFNGAVSYGS
+722 KFDQFNGAVSYGS

-743 KDPNFIRTIEKDGF
+743 KDPNFIRTIEKDGL
-757 SHSYADKSSQ
+757 SHTYADKSSQ

-776 YIDLVENNT
+776 YIDLVENNS
-785 QENAEAKFA
+785 QENIEAKYA

-799 LTEAILG
+799 LTEAILS

-821 VARARLGVNEYPNGA
+821 VARARLGIREEPYGA

-845 LRPYQYAGLEGLTK
+845 LRPYQYAGLEGKTK

-872 ETLQRVIDILWK
+872 ETLKRVIDILWK
-884 KQPDRTII
+884 KQPDQTII

>member
-1 MSSSFQSTAGQIF
+1 MTSSFQSTAGQIF

-22 QPVTAIRRSSMAD
+22 EPVTTIRRSSMAD
-35 LAEVLQTINPV
+35 LAEILSAVNPV
-46 LTQFAVQKTVDQR
+46 LTNFAVQKTEQQR
-59 AKRKAEGE
+59 AKQKAEGE

-73 NPQTIQEITNA
+73 NPERIQEITNA

-118 QEGKLNEFLT
+118 QESKLNEFLT
-128 TYRVDKEKDGATR
+128 TYRVQKEKDGATR

-154 FTEAMQQFQQKE
+154 FQEAMQKFQQQE

-231 IDITNPNSPINVAT
+231 IDVTNPDSAINVAT
-245 RNIQNEI
+245 RNIQKEI
-252 NYQVATGLLKSVSPT
+252 KYQESVGLIKSVSPT

-287 NKSGVVAVEDFYTVI
+287 GKSGVVAVEDFYNVI
-302 SQLQVGPEQD
+302 SRLQVGPEQD
-312 VKVGVDKEGKSIFE
+312 VKIGVDEEGKPIFE
-326 KRRATLGQFLGEDW
+326 KRRATLAKFLGEDW
-340 NKMKARLINAEESYD
+340 NKMKARLINAEKSYD
-355 NFKEGKYLKIITPR
+355 DFKEEKYLKVITPR

-380 AEDGTRNTK
+380 NEDGTRNTK
-389 ALEALGSVFGE
+389 ALETLGSVFGE

-407 QAIENLDV
+407 EAIENLDV

-423 FDIRIINKDFIS
+423 FDIRIINKDFVS

-442 LKVFEESLGTTI
+442 LEEFRKSLGTTI
-454 TDEDKTRLNEAK
+454 TEEDKTRLNEAK
-466 DQIVKLLGKDV
+466 EQIVKLLGKDV
-477 LGVQRPKI
+477 LGVQRTKI
-485 DNIIKQSGTLLG
+485 NDIIKQAGTLLG
-497 KDDFS
+497 KDNFDS
-502 SNYYT
+502 SFYKEET
-507 GDQTIQLYYSDA
+507 SLYYSDA

-525 KIIQISKNAD
+525 KIVEISKNAD
-535 ELTAKEFEQ
+535 NLNAQEFEQ
-544 QIDEALTNYTVDIFK
+544 QINAALQAYTVDIYK
-559 INSQGQLD
+559 INN
-567 ENQAGYKLKTN
+567 ENLVGTDQGYKLKTN
-578 SIWNKGRQQFELEVP
+578 SIWNEGRRQYESEVP
-593 KEENRKLSN
+593 LDDRSFETFER
-602 VNIQKTKTEEAAEK
+602 QKTNEEKLEEK
-616 ERLRLAK
+616 RLQLEK

-629 LAEEKKKEIPTE
+629 LAEEKKKETPKE
-641 EKKGFRENILNF
+641 EKKGFRQNILEF
-653 FKPKDVS
+653 FTPKDVS
-660 QNTNDLAT
+660 QNTNNLAT

-674 QDYGINEDDANN
+674 QDYGISEDDANN
-686 LVNTFAASLN
+686 LVDTFAASLN
-696 LPFSGGGEDMDRTDG
+696 LPYAGGGEDMSRPEGG
-711 VLTSGLKTMTD
+711 VLVSGLKQMTD
-722 RFDQFNGAVSYGS
+722 KFDQFNGAVSYGS

-757 SHSYADKSSQ
+757 SHTYADKSSQ

-785 QENAEAKFA
+785 QENVEAKYA

-799 LTEAILG
+799 LTEAILS

-821 VARARLGVNEYPNGA
+821 VARARLGIREEPYGA

-845 LRPYQYAGLEGLTK
+845 LRPYQYAGLEGKTK

-872 ETLQRVIDILWK
+872 ETLKRVIDILWK
-884 KQPDRTII
+884 KQPDQTII

>member
-1 MSSSFQSTAGQIF
+1 MTSSFQSTAQRQIF
-14 DSPVNTFV
+14 DTPVDTLV
-22 QPVTAIRRSSMAD
+22 QPVTAIRKTGMME
-35 LAEVLQTINPV
+35 LAEVLQIVNPTLQNFV
-46 LTQFAVQKTVDQR
+46 NVKTQEERDKQ
-59 AKRKAEGE
+59 KAEGE

-73 NPQTIQEITNA
+73 NPERIQEITNA

-118 QEGKLNEFLT
+118 QEGKINDFLT
-128 TYRVDKEKDGATR
+128 TYKVQKEKDGATV

-154 FTEAMQQFQQKE
+154 FKEAMQQFQQKE
-166 VADLTGIRQSFINQY
+166 VADLTGVRQSFINQY

-188 AIQGAFSQQQK
+188 AIQGAYSQQQK

-231 IDITNPNSPINVAT
+231 IDVTNPNSPINVAI

-252 NYQVATGLLKSVSPT
+252 NYQVALGLVKSVSPT
-267 ELAKTVTAQAEQ
+267 ELAKTVTSQAEQ

-287 NKSGVVAVEDFYTVI
+287 GKSGVVAVEDFYNVV
-302 SQLQVGPEQD
+302 SKLQVGPEQN
-312 VKVGVDKEGKSIFE
+312 VKIGIDEEGKPIFE
-326 KRRATLGQFLGEDW
+326 KRRATLAKFLGEDW

-355 NFKEGKYLKIITPR
+355 KFKEEKYLKVITPR
-369 IESALKDFDFT
+369 IENALKDFDFL

-389 ALEALGSVFGE
+389 ALETLGSVFGE

-407 QAIENLDV
+407 EAIENLDV
-415 SRDDFFDE
+415 SRDNFFDE
-423 FDIRIINKDFIS
+423 FDIRIINKDFVS

-442 LKVFEESLGTTI
+442 LEEFRKSLGTTI
-454 TDEDKTRLNEAK
+454 TEEDKTRLNEAK
-466 DQIVKLLGKDV
+466 EQIVKLLGKDV
-477 LGVQRPKI
+477 LGVQRTKI
-485 DNIIKQSGTLLG
+485 DQIIKQAGTLLG
-497 KDDFS
+497 KDNFD
-502 SNYYT
+502 SNYYKE
-507 GDQTIQLYYSDA
+507 QTSLYYADA

-525 KIIQISKNAD
+525 KIVEISKNAD
-535 ELTAKEFEQ
+535 NLTAQEFEQ
-544 QIDEALTNYTVDIFK
+544 QINAALQAYTVDIYK
-559 INSQGQLD
+559 IN
-567 ENQAGYKLKTN
+567 NQNIVDTDKGYKLKTN
-578 SIWNKGRQQFELEVP
+578 SIWNEGRRQYESEVP
-593 KEENRKLSN
+593 LSERTLD
-602 VNIQKTKTEEAAEK
+602 VQRQKTKAEEAAEA
-616 ERLRLAK
+616 ERLRLEK
-623 EAEEKR
+623 ERIEKEKR
-629 LAEEKKKEIPTE
+629 EAKKKETPTE
-641 EKKGFRENILNF
+641 EKKGFRQRIFESFL
-653 FKPKDVS
+653 PKDVS
-660 QNTNDLAT
+660 QSTNNLAT

-686 LVNTFAASLN
+686 LVNTFASSLN
-696 LPFSGGGEDMDRTDG
+696 LPFSGGGEDMDRPDG

-722 RFDQFNGAVSYGS
+722 KFDQFNGAVSYGS

-743 KDPNFIRTIEKDGF
+743 KDPNFITTIEKDGF
-757 SHSYADKSSQ
+757 SHTYADKSSQ

-776 YIDLVENNT
+776 YIDLVKNNT
-785 QENAEAKFA
+785 QENVEAKYA

-799 LTEAILG
+799 LTEAILS
-806 SEEDIIGVMQSVLMR
+806 SEDDIIGVMQSVLMR
-821 VARARLGVNEYPNGA
+821 VARARLGIREEPYGA

-845 LRPYQYAGLEGLTK
+845 LRPYQYAGLEGKTK

-872 ETLQRVIDILWK
+872 ETLKRVIDILWK
-884 KQPDRTII
+884 KQPDQTII

>member
-1 MSSSFQSTAGQIF
+1 MTSSFQSTAQRQIF
-14 DSPVNTFV
+14 DTPVDTLV
-22 QPVTAIRRSSMAD
+22 QPVTAIRKTGMME
-35 LAEVLQTINPV
+35 LAEVLQIVNPTLQNFV
-46 LTQFAVQKTVDQR
+46 NVKTQEERDKQ
-59 AKRKAEGE
+59 KAEGE

-73 NPQTIQEITNA
+73 NPERIQEITNA

-118 QEGKLNEFLT
+118 QEGKINDFLT
-128 TYRVDKEKDGATR
+128 TYKVQKEKDGATV

-154 FTEAMQQFQQKE
+154 FKEAMQQFQQKE
-166 VADLTGIRQSFINQY
+166 VADLTGVRQSFINQY

-231 IDITNPNSPINVAT
+231 IDVTNPNSPINVAI

-252 NYQVATGLLKSVSPT
+252 NYQVALGLVKSVSPT
-267 ELAKTVTAQAEQ
+267 ELAKTVTSQAEQ

-287 NKSGVVAVEDFYTVI
+287 GKSGVVAVEDFYNVV
-302 SQLQVGPEQD
+302 SKLQVGPEQN
-312 VKVGVDKEGKSIFE
+312 VKIGIDEEGKPIFE
-326 KRRATLGQFLGEDW
+326 KRRATLAKFLGEDW

-355 NFKEGKYLKIITPR
+355 KFKEEKYLKVITPR
-369 IESALKDFDFT
+369 IENALKDFDFT
-380 AEDGTRNTK
+380 NEDGTRNTK
-389 ALEALGSVFGE
+389 ALETLGSVFGE

-407 QAIENLDV
+407 EAIENLDV
-415 SRDDFFDE
+415 SRDNFFDE
-423 FDIRIINKDFIS
+423 FDIRIINKDFVS

-442 LKVFEESLGTTI
+442 LEEFRKSLGTTI
-454 TDEDKTRLNEAK
+454 TEEDKTRLNEAK
-466 DQIVKLLGKDV
+466 EQIVKLLGKDV
-477 LGVQRPKI
+477 LGVQRTKI
-485 DNIIKQSGTLLG
+485 DQIIKQAGTLLG
-497 KDDFS
+497 KDNFD
-502 SNYYT
+502 SNYYKE
-507 GDQTIQLYYSDA
+507 QTSLYYADA

-525 KIIQISKNAD
+525 KIVEISKNAD
-535 ELTAKEFEQ
+535 NLTAQEFEQ
-544 QIDEALTNYTVDIFK
+544 QINAALQAYTVDIYK
-559 INSQGQLD
+559 INNPNL
-567 ENQAGYKLKTN
+567 AGADKAYKLKTN
-578 SIWNKGRQQFELEVP
+578 SIWNEGRRQYESEVP
-593 KEENRKLSN
+593 LSERTLD
-602 VNIQKTKTEEAAEK
+602 VQRQKTKAEEAAEA
-616 ERLRLAK
+616 ERLRLEK
-623 EAEEKR
+623 ERIEKEKR
-629 LAEEKKKEIPTE
+629 EAKKKETPTE
-641 EKKGFRENILNF
+641 EKKGFRQRIFESFL
-653 FKPKDVS
+653 PKDVS
-660 QNTNDLAT
+660 QSTNNLAT

-686 LVNTFAASLN
+686 LVNTFASSLN
-696 LPFSGGGEDMDRTDG
+696 LPFSGGGEDMDRPDG

-722 RFDQFNGAVSYGS
+722 KFDQFNGAVSYGS

-743 KDPNFIRTIEKDGF
+743 KDPNFITTIEKDGF
-757 SHSYADKSSQ
+757 SHTYADKSSQ

-776 YIDLVENNT
+776 YIDLVKNNT
-785 QENAEAKFA
+785 QENVEAKYA

-799 LTEAILG
+799 LTEAILS
-806 SEEDIIGVMQSVLMR
+806 SEDDIIGVMQSVLMR
-821 VARARLGVNEYPNGA
+821 VARARLGIREEPYGA

-845 LRPYQYAGLEGLTK
+845 LRPYQYAGLEGKTK

-872 ETLQRVIDILWK
+872 ETLKRVIDILWK
-884 KQPDRTII
+884 KQPDQTII

>member
-1 MSSSFQSTAGQIF
+1 MTSSFQSTAAGQIF

-22 QPVTAIRRSSMAD
+22 EPVTALRRSSMAD
-35 LAEVLQTINPV
+35 LAEILATVNPV
-46 LTQFAVQKTVDQR
+46 LTNFAVQKTEQER

-67 LIITMA
+67 LIVTMA
-73 NPQTIQEITNA
+73 NPEKIQEITNA

-128 TYRVDKEKDGATR
+128 TYRVQKERNGSTI

-154 FTEAMQQFQQKE
+154 FQEAMQKFQQQE

-231 IDITNPNSPINVAT
+231 IDVTNPNSPINVAI

-252 NYQVATGLLKSVSPT
+252 KYQESIGLIKSVSPT
-267 ELAKTVTAQAEQ
+267 ELAKTVTSQAEK

-287 NKSGVVAVEDFYTVI
+287 GKSGVVAVEDFYSVI
-302 SQLQVGPEQD
+302 SKLQVGPEQD
-312 VKVGVDKEGKSIFE
+312 VKIGVNEKGEPIFE
-326 KRRATLGQFLGEDW
+326 KKRATLGQFLGEDW
-340 NKMKARLINAEESYD
+340 NKMKARLINAEKSYD
-355 NFKEGKYLKIITPR
+355 DFKEEKFLKVITPR
-369 IESALKDFDFT
+369 IESALKDFNFLAD
-380 AEDGTRNTK
+380 DGTRNTK
-389 ALEALGSVFGE
+389 ALETLGSAFGE

-407 QAIENLDV
+407 EAIENLDV
-415 SRDDFFDE
+415 SRDDFFDD
-423 FDIRIINKDFIS
+423 FDIRIINKDFVS

-442 LKVFEESLGTTI
+442 LEEFRKSLGTTI
-454 TDEDKTRLNEAK
+454 TEEDKTRLNQAK
-466 DQIVKLLGKDV
+466 EQIVKLLGKDV

-485 DNIIKQSGTLLG
+485 NDIIKQSGTFLG
-497 KDDFS
+497 KDDFGS
-502 SNYYT
+502 DYY
-507 GDQTIQLYYSDA
+507 GEQTIQLYYSDA

-525 KIIQISKNAD
+525 KIVEISKNAD
-535 ELTAKEFEQ
+535 NLTAKEFEQ
-544 QIDEALTNYTVDIFK
+544 QIDEALTNYTANIFK
-559 INSQGQLD
+559 INSQEELGED
-567 ENQAGYKLKTN
+567 GYKLKTN
-578 SIWNKGRQQFELEVP
+578 SIWNKGRKQFELEVP
-593 KEENRKLSN
+593 KVENRKLTD
-602 VNIQKTKTEEAAEK
+602 VNIQKTKAEKAAEA
-616 ERLRLAK
+616 ERLRLEK

-641 EKKGFRENILNF
+641 EKKGFRQSIFDF

-660 QNTNDLAT
+660 QNTNNLAT

-674 QDYGINEDDANN
+674 KDYGISEDDANN
-686 LVNTFAASLN
+686 FVNTFAASLN
-696 LPFSGGGEDMDRTDG
+696 LPISGGVDMSRPEGG
-711 VLTSGLKTMTD
+711 VLVSGLKQMTD
-722 RFDQFNGAVSYGS
+722 KFDQFNGAVSYGS

-757 SHSYADKSSQ
+757 SHTYADKSSQ

-785 QENAEAKFA
+785 QENVEAKYA

-799 LTEAILG
+799 LTEAILS

-821 VARARLGVNEYPNGA
+821 VARARLGIREEPYGA

-845 LRPYQYAGLEGLTK
+845 LRPYQYAGLEGKTK

-872 ETLQRVIDILWK
+872 ETLKRVIDILWK
-884 KQPDRTII
+884 KQPDQTII